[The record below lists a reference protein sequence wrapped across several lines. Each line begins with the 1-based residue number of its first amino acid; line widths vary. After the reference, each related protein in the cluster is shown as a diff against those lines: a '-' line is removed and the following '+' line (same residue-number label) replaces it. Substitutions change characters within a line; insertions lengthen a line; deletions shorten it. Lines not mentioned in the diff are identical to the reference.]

1 MVNCTAIFSTM
12 GIPGVLLVSLS
23 LLAVS
28 FPVCSG
34 QENAYTF
41 VNSKASS
48 TFGPE
53 FDALRA
59 IQAGAGYWSSSGHHS
74 GDEAGTSTTPTIPK
88 TAVVE
93 TFFSQSLGQDSS
105 RVQYT

>member
-1 MVNCTAIFSTM
+1 MVDCTARFSTM
-12 GIPGVLLVSLS
+12 GIPGVLLVSLT

-28 FPVCSG
+28 VPVCSG

-74 GDEAGTSTTPTIPK
+74 GDEAGTSKTLTIPK
-88 TAVVE
+88 AAAVE
-93 TFFSQSLGQDSS
+93 TFFSQSLGQGSS
-105 RVQYT
+105 SVLHT